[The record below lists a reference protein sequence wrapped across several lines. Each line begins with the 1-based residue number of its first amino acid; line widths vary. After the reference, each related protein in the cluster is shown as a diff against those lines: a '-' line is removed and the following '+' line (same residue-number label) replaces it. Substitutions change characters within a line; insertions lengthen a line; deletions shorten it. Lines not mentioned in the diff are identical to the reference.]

1 MSANSK
7 VVITAA
13 ITGVLTN
20 PEKFNVP
27 VTPEEMADA
36 TEQAYNAGATIVHTH
51 FRDQREGMGAM
62 PTWDLN
68 TVGDILSAIKA
79 RVPDIIICMSTGVV
93 GNDISGPLACLEK
106 FKPQMAACNA
116 GSLNYLKVRK
126 DGSWAW
132 PPLMFD
138 NPVEKINRF
147 LEVMNANQVIPEF
160 ECFDT
165 GIVRSVKMFQANGMF
180 KGDAHVSFVMGV
192 DSGMPA
198 NPALLPVLIEELP
211 ENALFQTIAT
221 GPVQENI
228 WRVHRRCLELGGNVR
243 TGLEDTFYLP
253 NGEKAQ
259 NNGELVEALAH
270 IAREVGREVA
280 TPEEAHRIMG
290 VIEA

>member
-1 MSANSK
+1 MSPNNK

-27 VTPEEMADA
+27 VTPREMADA
-36 TEQAYNAGATIVHTH
+36 TEQAYNEGATIVHTH
-51 FRDQREGMGAM
+51 FRDQRDGMGAM

-79 RVPDIIICMSTGVV
+79 RVPEIIICMSTGVV
-93 GNDISGPLACLEK
+93 GNDISGPLACLEQ

-147 LEVMNANQVIPEF
+147 LEVMNENHVIPEF

-198 NPALLPVLIEELP
+198 NSALLPVLIEELP

-221 GPVQENI
+221 GPVRENK
-228 WRVHRRCLELGGNVR
+228 WSVHQRSLELGGNVR

-253 NGEKAQ
+253 DGEKAK
-259 NNGELVEALAH
+259 NNGELVEALAGM
-270 IAREVGREVA
+270 AKEAGREVA

-290 VIEA
+290 IKA